1 MIRTNKLLS
10 KSAAQSCLL
19 LMTVTCLTVLWLLF
33 LYQYDNKYT
42 AKADIAQA
50 GTVSVSDDGVRFLVD
65 GFTIYPDVLLTPEDL
80 EAGTTAEVYPT
91 WIGQYADLSAFH
103 EDRAPYGTATYRIV
117 LKGNGTKSLFI
128 QEPFSS
134 CRIYANGKLIGSA
147 GDVSPDT
154 YRPLIQDKICSFE
167 MDGETELIFQVS
179 NYSHYYGGLY
189 YPPAIGDTD
198 SISHLVI
205 LRIIFYSFLCFTS
218 LTLALF
224 CIALWLRK
232 RKKPD
237 FPVFYLGLL
246 SFSFAL
252 WVAYP
257 FFRFAGLPSVRLLYA
272 LQDVSSLTGVYCT
285 VRISL
290 LLFAPVFEKLNHV
303 ISAVCLGMC
312 GVGAVIPLFVLPAFP
327 DFTAVYGPL
336 LSWYKLAAAAFL
348 IVLSF
353 YGSLA
358 RCPYARFT
366 LAAMNVYGVCLLANI
381 LCINTFEPMR
391 TGWQDEYGAFFVV
404 ILFAVTM
411 QRRSREMLAQNQ
423 RLTEHLKEE
432 VESQT
437 RHLNKLLA
445 ERGQLL
451 AELGHDMKSP
461 LTSLSNMAQILGKNE
476 LPSDDGGEERIRAIE
491 AQCDRLSERLGT
503 LQEYAA
509 AASVPSVM
517 KMLSLQT
524 LLTDFYR
531 DNKPIVE
538 LDGPDLLLCLTALP
552 CLILGDAEKLGRM
565 LENLVYNAKDF
576 TPPDGQITITLECEQ
591 KFAYIRVCDTGCGI
605 PHEQLSDIFKHS
617 YTTRP
622 EDGGQGLGLAIAQDI
637 ALEHNGHISV
647 SSSLSHGTTFIV
659 RLPLCSD

>member
-1 MIRTNKLLS
+1 MIRTYKLLS
-10 KSAAQSCLL
+10 KPAVQSFLL
-19 LMTVTCLTVLWLLF
+19 LMTVTSLTMLWLLF
-33 LYQYDNKYT
+33 LYRYDNKYT
-42 AKADIAQA
+42 AKVNVSQA
-50 GTVSVSDDGVRFLVD
+50 GTAAVSDNGVCFLVN
-65 GFTIYPDVLLTPEDL
+65 GFTIYPDVLLTPKDL
-80 EAGTTAEVYPT
+80 AAGTTAVSYPT

-103 EDRAPYGTATYRIV
+103 EDRTPYGTATYRIM
-117 LKGNGTKSLFI
+117 LRGKGTKSLFI
-128 QEPFSS
+128 QEPYCS
-134 CRIYANGKLIGSA
+134 CRIYADGKLIGTA
-147 GDVSPDT
+147 GDVSPDS
-154 YRPLIQDKICSFE
+154 YRPLIRDKIYSFE
-167 MDGETELIFQVS
+167 MNGDTELVLQVS

-189 YPPAIGDTD
+189 YPPAIGDAG
-198 SISHLVI
+198 SVSQLVT

-224 CIALWLRK
+224 CMALWLSK

-237 FPVFYLGLL
+237 LPVFYLGLL

-257 FFRFAGLPSVRLLYA
+257 FFRFTGLPSVRLLYA
-272 LQDVSSLTGVYCT
+272 LQDVASLTGVYCT

-290 LLFAPVFEKLNHV
+290 LLFAPNFGRLKNLVSV
-303 ISAVCLGMC
+303 VCLGMC

-327 DFTAVYGPL
+327 DFTTVYGPL

-353 YGSLA
+353 YGCLA

-381 LCINTFEPMR
+381 LCINTFEPIR

-411 QRRSREMLAQNQ
+411 QRRSREMLTQNQ

-437 RHLNKLLA
+437 RHLNRLLA

-476 LPSDDGGEERIRAIE
+476 MSSDDGEEERIRAIE
-491 AQCDRLSERLGT
+491 AQCERLSERLGT

-509 AASVPSVM
+509 ASSVPSFM
-517 KMLSLQT
+517 DILSLQT

-531 DNKPIVE
+531 NNKPVVE
-538 LDGPDLLLCLTALP
+538 LDGPDLLLRLTAPP
-552 CLILGDAEKLGRM
+552 CLILGDAQKLERI

-576 TPPDGQITITLECEQ
+576 TPPDGQITITLERDQ

-605 PHEQLSDIFKHS
+605 SPEQLSNIFKHS

-622 EDGGQGLGLAIAQDI
+622 EEGGQGLGLAIAKDI

-647 SSSLSHGTTFIV
+647 SSSLSHGTTFTV